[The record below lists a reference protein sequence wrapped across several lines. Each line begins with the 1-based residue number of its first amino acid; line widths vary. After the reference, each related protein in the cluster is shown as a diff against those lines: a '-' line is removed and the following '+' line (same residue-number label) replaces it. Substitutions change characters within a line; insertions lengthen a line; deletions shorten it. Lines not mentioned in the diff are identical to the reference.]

1 MILDDIFS
9 NKSPKRQNMSKDE
22 IEKLCKEKDKLIR
35 DNEVL
40 NERLLSLEKERE
52 RISVILEKKEEE
64 SRLLQDELNRLQ
76 DKYVNKVDEF
86 NRTKVELDELN
97 LAYVALKRDI
107 LYSNE
112 KEILDL
118 LSRIYTSITGV
129 SSIDNGLKDKIV
141 QQLKVMDCEFVDFTV
156 ESRHYYE
163 VIEYEGTEI
172 QLEKK
177 AIVRSSTGNFLLA
190 GKVFVPQ
197 L

>member
-1 MILDDIFS
+1 MSWCDT
-9 NKSPKRQNMSKDE
+9 KSSKRQNMSKDK
-22 IEKLCKEKDKLIR
+22 IDQLCEEKDNLIR

-40 NERLLSLEKERE
+40 YERLSSLEDERK
-52 RISVILEKKEEE
+52 RISGILKEKEEE
-64 SRLLQDELNRLQ
+64 SRLLQDELDRWK
-76 DKYVNKVDEF
+76 DKYKNKEDEF

>member
-1 MILDDIFS
+1 MIKFDTLQ
-9 NKSPKRQNMSKDE
+9 NKSSKRQNMSKDE
-22 IEKLCKEKDKLIR
+22 IDKLCEEKDKLIR
-35 DNEVL
+35 DNEDL
-40 NERLLSLEKERE
+40 KERLSSLEKERKQ
-52 RISVILEKKEEE
+52 ISDKLEKKKDEF
-64 SRLLQDELNRLQ
+64 RLLEKDLKSLQ
-76 DKYVNKVDEF
+76 AEYDNKVDKF
-86 NRTKVELDELN
+86 NRTKVELEELK
-97 LAYVALKRDI
+97 LAYEALKRDI